1 VDLKKNI
8 PVDPLDNYE
17 VIKKKKK
24 IVAEKKI
31 ILQPSLRKPP
41 TPQKIIPVAINK
53 QRTYEP
59 PPP

>member
-41 TPQKIIPVAINK
+41 TP
-53 QRTYEP
+53 
-59 PPP
+59 